1 MAENDFDQFDRK
13 ILQALAEDGRISNS
27 QLAQKIGLSP
37 SPCWQRVRRLENEGV
52 ISGYRAILDQ
62 EKLGAPEVV
71 MIEVVLDRHDDE
83 ILEAFGTTMER
94 IPEVLEVHLTTGEYD
109 YLIKVA
115 VNGTRG
121 YEEFLRRKL
130 YRVPGIRHTRSSF
143 VLRSLKNVQAYLPP
157 GQGN

>member
-1 MAENDFDQFDRK
+1 
-13 ILQALAEDGRISNS
+13 
-27 QLAQKIGLSP
+27 
-37 SPCWQRVRRLENEGV
+37 
-52 ISGYRAILDQ
+52 
-62 EKLGAPEVV
+62 

-121 YEEFLRRKL
+121 YEEFLRHKL

-157 GQGN
+157 G

>member
-1 MAENDFDQFDRK
+1 MAEGSFDQFDRK

-37 SPCWQRVRRLENEGV
+37 SPCWQRVRRLEKEGV

-143 VLRSLKNVQAYLPP
+143 VLRSLKNVQAFLPP
-157 GQGN
+157 G